1 MYHNHCIKHS
11 HPQPTK
17 YTKMISFTNLSL
29 ILVNYS
35 LLSNE
40 LANNIAICFIYYV
53 LKFDICRS
61 TISYQID
68 CPSKLVLWPLTR
80 EEPQCGHHK
89 PSMVYACA
97 AAHPQRAPTDTHKQI
112 STCCTP
118 QTLHIMDYAYLCLNY
133 SLSHSAI

>member
-1 MYHNHCIKHS
+1 MYHNHFTYHT

-80 EEPQCGHHK
+80 EEPECGYHK
-89 PSMVYACA
+89 PAWFTLVRRPTLRELPQIPTNRLAPG
-97 AAHPQRAPTDTHKQI
+97 AHHRHYIPWTMHP
-112 STCCTP
+112 
-118 QTLHIMDYAYLCLNY
+118 YV
-133 SLSHSAI
+133 

>member
-40 LANNIAICFIYYV
+40 LANNIAIYSMYNV

-61 TISYQID
+61 SISSKID
-68 CPSKLVLWPLTR
+68 CPTNYFMGCVSVP
-80 EEPQCGHHK
+80 
-89 PSMVYACA
+89 YA
-97 AAHPQRAPTDTHKQI
+97 
-112 STCCTP
+112 
-118 QTLHIMDYAYLCLNY
+118 
-133 SLSHSAI
+133 

>member
-61 TISYQID
+61 SISLQID
-68 CPSKLVLWPLTR
+68 CTTKSFMGCVSVSYPWVATT
-80 EEPQCGHHK
+80 CG
-89 PSMVYACA
+89 
-97 AAHPQRAPTDTHKQI
+97 DG
-112 STCCTP
+112 
-118 QTLHIMDYAYLCLNY
+118 QTLVHAWLNKPDQEHFNHHFYSWVGENAIDFLGNYNLYLLILEIY
-133 SLSHSAI
+133 LI